1 MKVMNK
7 NANLKKLLNGEKIIK
22 ISGAHDGLSAKIS
35 ERNGFDAVWASGF
48 GISATQTVP
57 DASILSMKE
66 FLDAADIMNQS
77 TNIPIIADCDS
88 GYGNIHNVIH
98 MIKKYESTGISGVCI
113 EDKVFPKINS
123 FSKNKQQL
131 VSIDEFCN
139 KIKAAKDAQVD
150 PNFVV
155 IARVESLIAG
165 ETMENAL
172 IRAKHYADAGA
183 DAILIHSKKSTPN
196 EIFEFCNMWDDRKP
210 LVVVPTKYP
219 DVDLQTL
226 EKYGIKA
233 AIFANQ
239 ALRASVKITDY
250 VLSKISQQG
259 TSINV
264 EEEISSV
271 QEIFELQN
279 MSQFKEN
286 NETYSN

>member
-1 MKVMNK
+1 MNK
-7 NANLKKLLNGEKIIK
+7 NANLKNLLNGEKIIK
-22 ISGAHDGLSAKIS
+22 IAGAHDGLSAKIS

-250 VLSKISQQG
+250 VLSKIAKQG

-286 NETYSN
+286 NETYIN

>member
-1 MKVMNK
+1 
-7 NANLKKLLNGEKIIK
+7 
-22 ISGAHDGLSAKIS
+22 
-35 ERNGFDAVWASGF
+35 
-48 GISATQTVP
+48 
-57 DASILSMKE
+57 
-66 FLDAADIMNQS
+66 
-77 TNIPIIADCDS
+77 
-88 GYGNIHNVIH
+88 
-98 MIKKYESTGISGVCI
+98 
-113 EDKVFPKINS
+113 
-123 FSKNKQQL
+123 
-131 VSIDEFCN
+131 
-139 KIKAAKDAQVD
+139 
-150 PNFVV
+150 
-155 IARVESLIAG
+155 
-165 ETMENAL
+165 MENAL

-226 EKYGIKA
+226 EKSGIKA

-250 VLSKISQQG
+250 VLSKIAQQG
-259 TSINV
+259 TSINI

-286 NETYSN
+286 NETYIN

>member
-1 MKVMNK
+1 MKTE
-7 NANLKKLLNGEKIIK
+7 L
-22 ISGAHDGLSAKIS
+22 
-35 ERNGFDAVWASGF
+35 
-48 GISATQTVP
+48 
-57 DASILSMKE
+57 
-66 FLDAADIMNQS
+66 
-77 TNIPIIADCDS
+77 
-88 GYGNIHNVIH
+88 
-98 MIKKYESTGISGVCI
+98 KKYENTGISGVCI

-139 KIKAAKDAQVD
+139 KIRAAKDAQVD

-155 IARVESLIAG
+155 IARVESLIAV

-172 IRAKHYADAGA
+172 IRAKHYADAGV

-196 EIFEFCNMWDDRKP
+196 EIFEFCNMWD
-210 LVVVPTKYP
+210 VVPTKYP

-226 EKYGIKA
+226 EKSGIKA

-250 VLSKISQQG
+250 VLSKIAQQG
-259 TSINV
+259 TSINI

-286 NETYSN
+286 NETYIN

>member
-1 MKVMNK
+1 MNK

>member
-1 MKVMNK
+1 MNK

-22 ISGAHDGLSAKIS
+22 IAGAHDGLSAKIS

-98 MIKKYESTGISGVCI
+98 MIKKYENTGISGVCI

-139 KIKAAKDAQVD
+139 KIRAAKDAQVD

-226 EKYGIKA
+226 EKSGIKA

-250 VLSKISQQG
+250 VLSKIAQQG
-259 TSINV
+259 TSINI

-286 NETYSN
+286 NETYIN